1 MARASDVDPDEV
13 VGYKALIRDPFTGIE
28 FWIFLTPAEYQTAL
42 RYLIDYEAGR
52 IGTRRRWEEF
62 ARRVYDAYVPPDVRR
77 YIPIGYFTYYL
88 FYNVVKF
95 ERFEA
100 IVEKKTRRYQVVL
113 TYYIPETSAK
123 KSLSSYAGTED
134 LEELE
139 HIVSKTQLIPIA
151 EFRTWTTV
159 ERELTPSEERT
170 VIDYLKDEV
179 AFMFSLFSSLAV
191 SIFKVGGRIRYGV
204 ERGVLSERGAM
215 ITTRTL
221 RDFVRGKRYLLP
233 SLRGARVKRKYYTES
248 DFITADERIMSARRW
263 GRITNTH
270 PLRFMRLVKREIRR
284 AVERAMKSLEEG
296 DMLRASEI
304 MYHIMRNNYDAGVCI
319 SALDW
324 YGYFVAMLEEL
335 MK

>member
-1 MARASDVDPDEV
+1 
-13 VGYKALIRDPFTGIE
+13 
-28 FWIFLTPAEYQTAL
+28 
-42 RYLIDYEAGR
+42 
-52 IGTRRRWEEF
+52 
-62 ARRVYDAYVPPDVRR
+62 
-77 YIPIGYFTYYL
+77 
-88 FYNVVKF
+88 
-95 ERFEA
+95 
-100 IVEKKTRRYQVVL
+100 
-113 TYYIPETSAK
+113 
-123 KSLSSYAGTED
+123 
-134 LEELE
+134 
-139 HIVSKTQLIPIA
+139 
-151 EFRTWTTV
+151 V
-159 ERELTPSEERT
+159 ERELTPSEERM

-248 DFITADERIMSARRW
+248 DFITADERLMSARRW